1 MKQETLNKLATLQS
15 FLKEMMAINHNP
27 YSAGLKTEELLS
39 DLTNY
44 TNDLIATV
52 EKIEEVTVDEES
64 APNTEE
70 VISAE

>member
-1 MKQETLNKLATLQS
+1 MKQETLNKLATLQT
-15 FLKEMMAINHNP
+15 FLKEMTAINNNP

-52 EKIEEVTVDEES
+52 EKIEEVTISNES
-64 APNTEE
+64 EPNTEE
-70 VISAE
+70 AVLAE